1 MGNEINDEVSNS
13 IKTKVL
19 KLERYSFGFC
29 ILSIVIG
36 YAGITLWLNAI
47 RATAAHWFVWVLI
60 VIQFTLYFSIFI
72 VSFRRSK
79 VFGINNY
86 LGICLFTVLAILGR
100 VNNWE
105 LVIIPLL
112 AATMLVLSA
121 RNNKVSE
128 KRKPWLLENSTS

>member
-1 MGNEINDEVSNS
+1 
-13 IKTKVL
+13 
-19 KLERYSFGFC
+19 
-29 ILSIVIG
+29 
-36 YAGITLWLNAI
+36 
-47 RATAAHWFVWVLI
+47 
-60 VIQFTLYFSIFI
+60 
-72 VSFRRSK
+72 